1 MNLGMISSLMRVE
14 INSRLTISLLLVFIA
29 LVLLFRK
36 VYQIE
41 RKNQVLNNEKSELL
55 KTLTNVGH
63 GEYAGQMQWLQL
75 MQRIQTNVGH
85 GEYAGQMLKIQHI
98 YCFDALKASPY
109 FDFVYSLSN
118 QGQSIVD
125 KNQISERQL
134 MSELWDTGYC
144 TMCNKVHL
152 TDVVDVGLLKI
163 YKVIYDNLQTHN
175 LPMFEHWVARVVGV
189 RVRKNSEDFEKLA
202 EKLGEHFGENH
213 GIQPN

>member
-55 KTLTNVGH
+55 KTL
-63 GEYAGQMQWLQL
+63 
-75 MQRIQTNVGH
+75 TNVGH